1 MAKKNAWIIT
11 VVLVFLVMLSACGP
25 KPEQTNADG
34 KLTVTVSILPQQYFV
49 NRIGGEYVSVNV
61 MVGPG
66 DNPHTYEPKP
76 EQMIALSNSAVYF
89 SIGVEFEE
97 AWLDKISSTNPDML
111 MVDLIANID
120 RIPMVAHSHEEE
132 HEGEDHEHEGED
144 HEHEGEYYEHEGED
158 HDHEGEEHHHEENG
172 LDPHVWTSPELV
184 KLMSQTIF
192 ETLVGLDPEHQSEY
206 AANLAAFISEI
217 DDLENDIRESLIGL
231 EGMKFFVFHPAWGY
245 FANDFGLVQVPI
257 EIGGTEPS
265 ASEMAAM
272 IDEAKREGAKIIFVQ
287 PEFST
292 RSAETIASEI
302 GGSVVPISPLN
313 PEWMMNLRNVADAFK
328 QALEK

>member
-1 MAKKNAWIIT
+1 MALRKRWIIA
-11 VVLVFLVMLSACGP
+11 VVLVFVVLLSACGP

-34 KLTVTVSILPQQYFV
+34 KLPVTVSILPQQYFV
-49 NRIGGEYVSVNV
+49 ERIGGEYVSVNV

-66 DNPHTYEPKP
+66 DEPHTYEPKP
-76 EQMIALSNSAVYF
+76 EQMTALSNSAAYF

-97 AWLDKISSTNPDML
+97 AWLDEIASTNPDMQ

-120 RIPMVAHSHEEE
+120 RIPMVAHSHGEE
-132 HEGEDHEHEGED
+132 HEGEE
-144 HEHEGEYYEHEGED
+144 
-158 HDHEGEEHHHEENG
+158 HDHEGEEHEHEGEEHEHEGEEHEHEGEEHDHEENG

-184 KLMSQTIF
+184 KIMSQTIYK
-192 ETLVGLDPEHQSEY
+192 TLVDLDPEHQSEY
-206 AANLAAFISEI
+206 AANLAAFIGEI
-217 DDLENDIRESLIGL
+217 DSLESDIRESLKGL
-231 EGMKFFVFHPAWGY
+231 EGIKFFVFHPAWGY

-265 ASEMAAM
+265 ASEMAEL
-272 IDEAKREGAKIIFVQ
+272 IEEARSEGAKVIFVQ

-292 RSAETIASEI
+292 RSAETIANEI

-313 PEWMMNLRNVADAFK
+313 PDWMENLRNVANAFK
-328 QALEK
+328 QALNN